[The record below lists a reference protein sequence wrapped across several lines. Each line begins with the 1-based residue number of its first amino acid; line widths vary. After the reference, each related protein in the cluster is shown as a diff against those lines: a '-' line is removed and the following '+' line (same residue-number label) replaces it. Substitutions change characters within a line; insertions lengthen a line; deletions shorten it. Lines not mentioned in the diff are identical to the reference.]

1 MAKADGTPTPTT
13 RSTRGTALKALRVMV
28 ERGGEDDELRVR
40 VLEEDAPLPGGTQSA
55 ILVATETVLDQLTRR
70 RS

>member
-1 MAKADGTPTPTT
+1 MAKADGTPVPTT
-13 RSTRGTALKALRVMV
+13 RVTRGTALKALRVAV
-28 ERGGEDDELRVR
+28 ERGDEDDALRVR
-40 VLEEDAPLPGGTQSA
+40 VLENDAPVPGGSQSA